1 MFWCCCDPV
10 LRCYLNTASG
20 PNPWGSN
27 QPWIANWYRYTST
40 NAELAILVYGDKD
53 TTSANNDHIYGAT
66 FTIPANSVSSF
77 STLTLSF
84 AGVAAQMIAPSVSPS
99 DTDDESQQEYY
110 FRAVKGLHTG
120 TSGTVSNTTFSNVFL
135 ATEVTWDQSSV
146 NWYSDADNDFP
157 PSSDF
162 VTTPN
167 LASVAN
173 SAISQTGFTVGT
185 HHIVLAMFVSSPK
198 ETTLTDNL
206 LFKAR
211 SATTQF
217 TNEITINYTGT

>member
-1 MFWCCCDPV
+1 M
-10 LRCYLNTASG
+10 YGTG
-20 PNPWGSN
+20 NPWV
-27 QPWIANWYRYTST
+27 ANFVAASTSAT
-40 NAELAILVYGDKD
+40 WANLVYGDKD
-53 TTSANNDHIYGAT
+53 TISADNDNIQGAS

-84 AGVAAQMIAPSVSPS
+84 AGVAAQMLTAGASPS
-99 DTDDESQQEYY
+99 DTDDESQQDYY

-120 TSGTVSNTTFSNVFL
+120 SSGSVSNTTFSNVVL
-135 ATEVTWDQSSV
+135 STEVTWDQSSV

-173 SAISQTGFTVGT
+173 SAISQTGFTAGT
-185 HHIVLAMFVSSPK
+185 HHIVIVMFVSSPK
-198 ETTLTDNL
+198 ETTLNPI
-206 LFKAR
+206 LFDSRAV
-211 SATTQF
+211 TTSG
-217 TNEITINYTGT
+217 TNSITINYTGT